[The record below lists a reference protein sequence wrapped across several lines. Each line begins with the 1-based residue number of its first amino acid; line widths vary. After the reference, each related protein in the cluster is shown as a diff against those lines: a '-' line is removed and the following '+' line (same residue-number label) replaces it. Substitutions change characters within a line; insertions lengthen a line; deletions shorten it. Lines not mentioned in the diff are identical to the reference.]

1 MNNYDKKI
9 EKIKERQKQ
18 LLEIVR
24 YYVYIDSK
32 SFRKY
37 AKEVIEELDYNDKM
51 GKKYM
56 AVVNAQKSVKKYAKQ
71 IVEAKDADEVKE
83 IRKKLN
89 KSINLIKEEMKKRNI
104 SEDTYNQYCERAKYF
119 RKRIAED
126 VRYLKRKEKIKEIK
140 KLNKHIDDL
149 SKDDLKRLRKLVKN
163 ELEYGK
169 RNLAKYGELVDCDSD
184 LTGIDYGK
192 IDPEDADIDYYVLQE
207 EDLVEDEKD
216 DVVEVI
222 EEVKEEK
229 KSKDKKKDKKHKK
242 EKSKKDKDKKE
253 KKEKKKDKEIDKKET
268 VDKKEKKE
276 ENKKENTVTLN
287 KNVLGTLV
295 RQDDSLPHFEYRSVE
310 DYLEDQ
316 VEDFTREYHI
326 DRIDEYTGNIFKNL
340 KIFRNN
346 FSKMLSN
353 KEKSK
358 RMIFDSKLMYKNP
371 ELRGYGD
378 YVSKRNSIM
387 HNIKE
392 AMTTNVFR
400 KKESL
405 FDEEMDNSIKHIVNY
420 CKNNNMEIS
429 YQKTLGSRA

>member
-51 GKKYM
+51 SKKYM

-184 LTGIDYGK
+184 LTGIDLGK
-192 IDPEDADIDYYVLQE
+192 IDSEDADIDYYVLQE
-207 EDLVEDEKD
+207 EDYDEDDKD
-216 DVVEVI
+216 VVVEVV
-222 EEVKEEK
+222 EETKEEK
-229 KSKDKKKDKKHKK
+229 KNKDKKKDKKDKKHKK
-242 EKSKKDKDKKE
+242 EKSKKEKVDKKE
-253 KKEKKKDKEIDKKET
+253 KKEKDKKEDT
-268 VDKKEKKE
+268 FV
-276 ENKKENTVTLN
+276 LN
-287 KNVLGTLV
+287 KNVLGSLV
-295 RQDDSLPHFEYRSVE
+295 RQNNPEIHFEYNSVE
-310 DYLEDQ
+310 DYLEDK
-316 VEDFTREYHI
+316 VEDYQRQYQI
-326 DRIDEYTGNIFKNL
+326 DRIDDYTGSLFKNLRIFKNNL
-340 KIFRNN
+340 
-346 FSKMLSN
+346 SKMIKN
-353 KEKSK
+353 KEKGK
-358 RMIFDSKLMYKNP
+358 QMLEDSTQVVKP
-371 ELRGYGD
+371 ELRGYSD
-378 YVSKRNSIM
+378 YVTKRNSIM
-387 HNIKE
+387 RNIKE
-392 AMTTNVFR
+392 AITTNVFR
-400 KKESL
+400 SKEAL
-405 FDEEMDNSIKHIVNY
+405 FDEEMDKSINWIVNY